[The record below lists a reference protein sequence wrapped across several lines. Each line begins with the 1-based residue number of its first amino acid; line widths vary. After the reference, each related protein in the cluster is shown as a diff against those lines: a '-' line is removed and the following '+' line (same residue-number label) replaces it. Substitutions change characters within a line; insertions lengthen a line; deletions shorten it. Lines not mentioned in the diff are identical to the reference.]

1 MENYILHIYN
11 ISLYI
16 MCIILYFY
24 ILYIYI
30 MYYIYLGPLS
40 PNVETIL
47 TNLNRP
53 LSRTTIN
60 LKCYQLKCILELVVF
75 VSKMTNASCI
85 CHYKLIVILVIWWNV
100 GKKHWF
106 YKTKLSALER
116 FDKGE
121 LIMCKRV
128 ICKRLEGKYRSL
140 EGFLCSWIVS

>member
-24 ILYIYI
+24 ILCIYI
-30 MYYIYLGPLS
+30 MYYIYLEPLIYIYILYIYLGPLS

-85 CHYKLIVILVIWWNV
+85 CHYKLIVILVI
-100 GKKHWF
+100 
-106 YKTKLSALER
+106 
-116 FDKGE
+116 
-121 LIMCKRV
+121 
-128 ICKRLEGKYRSL
+128 
-140 EGFLCSWIVS
+140 